1 MTETLIGAYPDVFA
15 AGSAWAGVPFGC
27 FAGDGYDVWSD
38 ACATG
43 QVTHTAAEWAA
54 LVAAAFP
61 GYGDGWRPKLQ
72 IFHGTVDQVLNYT
85 NYGEAVKEWTAVL
98 GLDETPTSVTADVPK
113 TGWTKSVYGNDW
125 FEATSAANVTHD
137 IGTNETV
144 VLDWFDLTCTTGDCF
159 KWGTGSPLR

>member
-1 MTETLIGAYPDVFA
+1 MTEVLIGAYPDVFA

-43 QVTHTAAEWAA
+43 QVTHTGAEWAA
-54 LVAAAFP
+54 IVDAAYP

-85 NYGEAVKEWTAVL
+85 DYGEAVKQWTTVL
-98 GLDETPTSVTADVPK
+98 GLGEDPTSVTADVPK

-144 VLDWFDLTCTTGDCF
+144 VLAWFDLTCTTDDCF
-159 KWGTGSPLR
+159 KWGTGSPLG